1 MDDIKTEYLL
11 KKGYPSS
18 MLNKV
23 VLGGGI
29 YDIPDNWMPILV
41 KLDEELSK
49 LYPNYS
55 ILQVKSKFGS
65 LRYYVSGVGEAGYN
79 LITEAEKACAA
90 L

>member
-11 KKGYPSS
+11 KKGYPLS

-65 LRYYVSGVGEAGYN
+65 LRYYVSGVGEAGYS
-79 LITEAEKACAA
+79 LITEAEKACAE

>member
-1 MDDIKTEYLL
+1 MDDIKTEYWL
-11 KKGYPSS
+11 KKGYPLS
-18 MLNKV
+18 MLNRV

-29 YDIPDNWMPILV
+29 YGIPDNWMPVLV
-41 KLDEELSK
+41 KLDSELSK

-55 ILQVKSKFGS
+55 ILQVKSKFGG
-65 LRYYVSGVGEAGYN
+65 LRYYVSGVGEAGYD